1 MSGKEKSVE
10 LQPELI
16 QNIHW
21 SFARSQVLLSAM
33 ELDVFSIVHQGNTTL
48 EKIARAI
55 GSNHRAVRIFLD
67 ALVGMGILGKTRGNY
82 KLTAESKAFLV
93 KGESQYLGQ
102 FILGVAKSHRYWEN
116 LSQVIKNG
124 QPLEM
129 FSDPQ
134 EKVQFFKELVK
145 GIFPASF
152 SSGVILGKKL
162 GVGKSLQNQKI
173 LDVGAGAAPWSLALA
188 LADSGARVTAVDFP
202 DILEVAQ
209 GYIKKFHAVRQ
220 FEMRAGDYHEIPFER
235 QGYDLILLGHICHM
249 EGEAG
254 SRKLIKKCYDALKP
268 GGRILIAEF
277 LSNELKT
284 GPEIPLL
291 FAINML
297 LFTPQGD
304 VFSAKDFK
312 RWLELSGF
320 KKVSTLAVQYPCGV
334 VVGIK

>member
-10 LQPELI
+10 LQPELV

-33 ELDVFSIVHQGNTTL
+33 ELDIFSLIHAGNTTT
-48 EKIARAI
+48 EKIARPL
-55 GSNHRAVRIFLD
+55 GSNHRAVRILLD
-67 ALVGMGILGKTRGNY
+67 ALVGIGLLGKTRGNY
-82 KLTAESKAFLV
+82 KLTPESKNFLV

-102 FILGVAKSHRYWEN
+102 SVLGSPPFHRYWEN
-116 LSQVIKNG
+116 LTQVVKNG
-124 QPLEM
+124 HPLEATA
-129 FSDPQ
+129 DPQ
-134 EKVQFFKELVK
+134 ERVQFFKELVK
-145 GIFPASF
+145 NIFPSSFAS
-152 SSGVILGKKL
+152 GIILGKKL

-188 LADSGARVTAVDFP
+188 LADSGARVTAVDYP

-209 GYIKKFHAVRQ
+209 GFVKKFHALRQ
-220 FEMRAGDYHEIPFER
+220 FEMRAGDFHGIHFER
-235 QGYDLILLGHICHM
+235 QGYDLVILGHICHG

-254 SRKLIKKCYDALKP
+254 SRKLIKKAFDALKP

-277 LSNELKT
+277 LTNDLKT

-312 RWLELSGF
+312 RWLNLSGF
-320 KKVSTLAVQYPCGV
+320 KKVSTLSVQFPCSV